1 MKKLLT
7 LAILFAACVVK
18 ANTYVHYST
27 NDNTEWCQVYDDN
40 GKWMAAYKIVWKDE
54 TDMVG
59 NVTLYNWNEKC
70 LSILN
75 RLQTRTTNI
84 SISGK
89 NRKRLPPLCWL
100 STPDDP
106 F

>member
-7 LAILFAACVVK
+7 LAILFAACVAK

-70 LSILN
+70 LSILKPSADKDDKHIY
-75 RLQTRTTNI
+75 L
-84 SISGK
+84 
-89 NRKRLPPLCWL
+89 RKEPKKTATLMLAL
-100 STPDDP
+100 NS
-106 F
+106 